1 MKTSALRASLQCL
14 ERAADVVKGNISLAL
29 REEQIVL
36 SKYQKI
42 QDFGKLA
49 VSSHYGCVVLPVYR
63 SVLF

>member
-36 SKYQKI
+36 AKYQKI
-42 QDFGKLA
+42 QDFGRLA
-49 VSSHYGCVVLPVYR
+49 VSSGYGCVVLLVYHGF
-63 SVLF
+63 LF